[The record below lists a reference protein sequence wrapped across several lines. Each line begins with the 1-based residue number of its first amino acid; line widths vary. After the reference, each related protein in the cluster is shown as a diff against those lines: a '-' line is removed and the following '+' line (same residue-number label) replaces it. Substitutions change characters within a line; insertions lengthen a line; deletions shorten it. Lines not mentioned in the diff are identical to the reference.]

1 MKHTLRNLLYFTRT
15 ERRGI
20 LLLCVLI
27 LLGAGGTQFYLYLR
41 DEASHP
47 ATEERTGQARMQ
59 QEYADF
65 LASVQEEEQP
75 PAAGTG

>member
-27 LLGAGGTQFYLYLR
+27 LLGHTVL
-41 DEASHP
+41 P
-47 ATEERTGQARMQ
+47 A
-59 QEYADF
+59 
-65 LASVQEEEQP
+65 P
-75 PAAGTG
+75 PG